1 MEDLLELQK
10 EIKIKIEVYEEITQS
25 DYCDVPMVTYLQGK
39 IEALEEIN
47 KKINS
52 IFCNSR

>member
-1 MEDLLELQK
+1 MEDLRKLQE